1 MDWTLI
7 MSTGVAGAS
16 TLAVFARLHYG
27 FWVRRLG
34 VELDYHERHERR
46 AADGLPYTLL
56 RLPPPLPPATSDPS
70 SADPCSADPCSAAPS
85 SADPNSADPSSA
97 DPSSADPSSADPSSA
112 DPSSAAPS
120 SADPSSADPSSTP
133 PSPAPLSAA
142 LPPILLVHGIAS
154 SHRNVDAEADRSLA
168 RYLQAEGR
176 DVWLLTLRSGHSSL
190 RPRER
195 RRVDFRSMVEH
206 DLPEALAF
214 VLAQTGA
221 PALDYVGFSMGGILI
236 YAALGRT
243 IEPSHV
249 RRVATIGSPARVAPP
264 LQALRRLNFLPR
276 FVLRVTWLRV
286 LARMGAFA
294 VEAITTPL
302 HHQVYNPAN
311 VDPGAARRA
320 MVNLIEDVP
329 APLSADFAKWALG
342 DGVVR
347 VHDEDV
353 IARLPGLRVP
363 VIFFAGVVD
372 RIAAPAAVR
381 AAFEAWGTDANADAD
396 ADTVDKRF
404 VLMGQAHGCVHDY
417 GHGDLAIG
425 ERVGVE
431 LFAPLTAF
439 LADGD

>member
-27 FWVRRLG
+27 FWVRKLG

-56 RLPPPLPPATSDPS
+56 RLPPPLPPAPSDS
-70 SADPCSADPCSAAPS
+70 EDAAS
-85 SADPNSADPSSA
+85 
-97 DPSSADPSSADPSSA
+97 
-112 DPSSAAPS
+112 SSAAPG
-120 SADPSSADPSSTP
+120 
-133 PSPAPLSAA
+133 AA

-190 RPRER
+190 RVRER

-206 DLPEALAF
+206 DLPEAVAF

-221 PALDYVGFSMGGILI
+221 TALDYVGFSMGGILI

-243 IEPSHV
+243 LEPSHV

-294 VEAITTPL
+294 VEVVSTPL

-363 VIFFAGVVD
+363 VIFFAGAVD

-381 AAFEAWGTDANADAD
+381 AAFEAWGTDTGAGA
-396 ADTVDKRF
+396 VDKRF

-425 ERVGVE
+425 ERVGEE

-439 LADGD
+439 LADEN